1 MLHKIGTLKELDAM
15 ELTLPECV
23 ITELT
28 RDIAILDC
36 EYGENRNWFETG
48 GYSAIME
55 SVADLSAFKEI
66 VDYDNHPCEWVT
78 KLGRN
83 SGWLS
88 ALYLLNDDYAIMA
101 FMPVGIAPN
110 VILKDLEDEK

>member
-1 MLHKIGTLKELDAM
+1 MLHKIGTLKELDAT

-23 ITELT
+23 MTELT

-36 EYGENRNWFETG
+36 EYGENRIWSREG

-55 SVADLSAFKEI
+55 TTEDIAVFKEI
-66 VDYDNHPCEWVT
+66 VDYDTHPCEWAT

-101 FMPVGIAPN
+101 FMPVAIAPKA
-110 VILKDLEDEK
+110 ILTDLEG